1 MNRKKYESKNVVSSY
16 IKMTLQ
22 NPEVMILVKHRESIV
37 NKHIL
42 DIGCGSGRTTAI
54 LKNLSSGYVGLDYS
68 LEMVESCR
76 KRFENVSFI
85 HGDVREMSGFR
96 DNEFDFVM
104 FSFNGLD
111 SINHEGRLKGL
122 REIHRVLKQDGLFVF
137 SAHNREHRYAISCP
151 KMTLSMAPC
160 KQVEQFK
167 KFVKS
172 LINHIRN
179 RNHQVFEDE
188 YAIIN
193 DIAHNYAMLT
203 YYIDKVNQVKQL
215 EDVGFETIEMYDTFG
230 NMLSLD
236 SADKDSAWIYYVTR
250 KFNKKTDQ

>member
-22 NPEVMILVKHRESIV
+22 NPEVMILVKHRASIV

-54 LKNLSSGYVGLDYS
+54 LKNLSSGYIGIDYS

-76 KRFENVSFI
+76 ERFEGVRFI
-85 HGDVREMSGFR
+85 HGDVREMSEFK
-96 DNEFDFVM
+96 NSEFDYVM

-111 SINHEGRLKGL
+111 SINHADRLQGL
-122 REIHRVLKQDGLFVF
+122 REIYRVLKQDGLFVF
-137 SAHNREHRYAISCP
+137 SAHNRKHRYAISRP
-151 KMTLSMAPC
+151 KIQLSTTPC
-160 KQVEQFK
+160 TQVEEFK
-167 KFVKS
+167 KFIKS
-172 LINHIRN
+172 SINHLRN
-179 RNHQVFEDE
+179 RNHQKFEGE

-203 YYIDKVNQVKQL
+203 YYIEKENQVKQL
-215 EDVGFETIEMYDTFG
+215 EDMGFETIEMYDTLG
-230 NMLSLD
+230 NMLNLD
-236 SADKDSAWIYYVTR
+236 SDDKDSAWIYYVAR
-250 KFNKKTDQ
+250 KANLLSDK